1 MYYFGSVVI
10 LSQKIVFAGSDSSP
24 SRSGL
29 AGSDS
34 GHSRSAT
41 LAGCD
46 ASLSR
51 SAFLTGSDHNGPPR
65 SAPLAGCDA
74 SLSRSAPIR
83 STGRDF
89 PFSFNLAGGDLDLP
103 RSASGCLFA
112 GRENYIPTKET
123 LGAGYTSLSHS
134 APLADSFL
142 GLPDRIVTIAAGSNV
157 SLLVRRPLFI
167 LF

>member
-1 MYYFGSVVI
+1 MNYFGSVVI
-10 LSQKIVFAGSDSSP
+10 LSQKFVFAGSDGSP
-24 SRSGL
+24 SRSGF

-34 GHSRSAT
+34 DHSCSAT
-41 LAGCD
+41 
-46 ASLSR
+46 
-51 SAFLTGSDHNGPPR
+51 
-65 SAPLAGCDA
+65 LAGCDA

-123 LGAGYTSLSHS
+123 LGAGDTSLSRS
-134 APLADSFL
+134 ARLADSFY
-142 GLPDRIVTIAAGSNV
+142 
-157 SLLVRRPLFI
+157 RPT
-167 LF
+167 